1 MIDKDH
7 QQKFIDV
14 WERGEYRR
22 GSTAQR
28 LVQRL
33 MEWIPEGATVND
45 YGCGTGRAEVEIHQ
59 LRPSQ
64 RITML
69 DITETALEEPA
80 RALISEGGPITF
92 IESDLSNLGDLP
104 RADWGMCINVLMTV
118 QPDKLDRIL
127 AEIKRTCQNVVIEV
141 YQWSDV
147 RLGREYTTVKMDKK
161 EWAVK
166 LARVWPSVKI
176 EESRETAQR
185 YIFVCLGDLHG

>member
-1 MIDKDH
+1 MIDKE
-7 QQKFIDV
+7 QQDKFIQV
-14 WERGEYRR
+14 WDRGDYRR

-33 MEWIPEGATVND
+33 MEWIPEEATVND
-45 YGCGTGRAEVEIHQ
+45 YGCGTGRAEVEIHG

-64 RITML
+64 RIAMI

-92 IESDLSNLGDLP
+92 IEADLSDLGDLP

-118 QPDKLDRIL
+118 QPDRLDKIL
-127 AEIKRTCQNVVIEV
+127 AEIRRTSRNAVIEV

-161 EWAVK
+161 AWAVK
-166 LARVWPSVKI
+166 LATVWPSVKI

-185 YIFVCLGDLHG
+185 YIFVCRGDSRG